1 MKTFLHPKAGVS
13 MTLIISKDGEP
24 TKTVPRSSIPD
35 EKFLQ
40 KHIHKNP
47 ELIPIYEIKEDRKLL
62 VVAREWPT
70 ESGPI
75 DALAVD
81 ADGDIY
87 IVETKLFKNPD
98 KRLVIAQA
106 LDYGASLW
114 RHSRNS
120 GLLIQNMD
128 EEVNKKFNMS
138 LQAKVQEFFE
148 LEDDGYEIFLEA
160 LTDNFDRGVLRFI
173 VMMDHLDDR
182 LKDLIQYLNQNSNF
196 NIYAVEVDH
205 YQFNGYDI
213 MHPRLFGHD
222 IPKAPISTGRTKKWD
237 RPSFETQA
245 REKLGDRFND
255 IIELLN
261 FSEKEC
267 QSVSWG
273 TGVVNGSFTP
283 VMQYDKQLISPLSFY
298 SDGHVWVKFGWT
310 AENPEKEM
318 IYKKILPVFMEHLT
332 DSARARHTEDE
343 FLKKNSMVTL
353 TGSDFR
359 DGYKSMIAFYSMLGK
374 RGH

>member
-1 MKTFLHPKAGVS
+1 

-24 TKTVPRSSIPD
+24 TKTVPRSSISD

-120 GLLIQNMD
+120 GILIQRMD
-128 EEVNKKFNMS
+128 EEVAKKFNMS
-138 LQAKVQEFFE
+138 LQAKVSEFFE
-148 LEDDGYEIFLEA
+148 LEDDEYEIFLEA

-173 VMMDHLDDR
+173 IMMDHLEDR

-213 MHPRLFGHD
+213 MHPRLFGHE
-222 IPKAPISTGRTKKWD
+222 IPKTPISMGRSKKWD
-237 RPSFETQA
+237 RQSFTTQA
-245 REKLGDRFND
+245 REKLGDRSND
-255 IIELLN
+255 IIELLD
-261 FSEKEC
+261 FCEKEC

-273 TGVVNGSFTP
+273 TGVANGSFTP
-283 VMQYDKQLISPLSFY
+283 IMQYEKQTIRPLSFY
-298 SDGHVWVKFGWT
+298 ANGDIWAKFGWT

-318 IYKKILPVFMEHLT
+318 IYRKILPIFMDHLT
-332 DSARARHTEDE
+332 DGARSSHAENE
-343 FLKKNSMVTL
+343 FLKKNGIITL
-353 TGSDFR
+353 TELDFR
-359 DGYKSMIAFYSMLGK
+359 DGHKGIIAFYSSLGK
-374 RGH
+374 WVH